1 MSPTAVP
8 SIEEDLRC
16 LAVRPPRDFAARVVA
31 RYTAVAAPA
40 GEIFV
45 AWTAAGVA
53 LVDFASPGGG
63 AAFASRFRE
72 RFGRP
77 IVPAQ
82 RPLAGLV
89 AAARSGRGRGLR
101 FDLAGLTPFEAAVL
115 EATLAI
121 PVGEVRPYAWV
132 AAAIGRPRAVRAVGS
147 ALGRNPVPVLIPCH
161 RVTRSDGSIGNYG
174 GGPARKEALLRAEGV
189 DLEDLGE
196 LAAAGVHYL
205 GCTTTRIVCLP
216 SCHRARRIGAAHRRG
231 FGDLAAARTA
241 GYRPCALCR
250 PGPVPPA

>member
-1 MSPTAVP
+1 MSPPAVV
-8 SIEEDLRC
+8 SIEEDLKR
-16 LAVRPPRDFAARVVA
+16 LEVRPPRDFADRVVA
-31 RYTAVAAPA
+31 RYTSVAGPA
-40 GEIFV
+40 GDIYV
-45 AWTAAGVA
+45 AWTGAGVA
-53 LVDFASPGGG
+53 LVDFASPGGE
-63 AAFASRFRE
+63 AAFTSRFRE
-72 RFGRP
+72 RFGCP
-77 IVPAQ
+77 IVAAT

-89 AAARSGRGRGLR
+89 AAARQGRGHRLR
-101 FDLAGLTPFEAAVL
+101 FDLAGLTAFDVDVL
-115 EATLAI
+115 QATLAI

-205 GCTTTRIVCLP
+205 GSTTTRIVCLP